1 MSQNVES
8 IKYKFVLLG
17 DSSVGKTAIFSRL
30 SGKSFNESQLSSIG
44 TERIIVNFDKVKI
57 NSRKK
62 IFKNFKITLFD
73 TAGQERYRAIT
84 KSFYKG
90 SQGIILIYS
99 IIDKTSFEHIQV
111 WLDSIKESLSDW
123 KRAGYIVML
132 LGNKLDIAQEKLESR
147 VILTE
152 EGQRI
157 CNEYGI
163 YWGGECSAKTFS
175 ENQIKEIFIEFIK
188 QIYSKL
194 GDENIN
200 NHKQNIKLAARH
212 KKKGQLFCCKSD
224 V

>member
-1 MSQNVES
+1 
-8 IKYKFVLLG
+8 
-17 DSSVGKTAIFSRL
+17 
-30 SGKSFNESQLSSIG
+30 
-44 TERIIVNFDKVKI
+44 
-57 NSRKK
+57 
-62 IFKNFKITLFD
+62 
-73 TAGQERYRAIT
+73 
-84 KSFYKG
+84 
-90 SQGIILIYS
+90 
-99 IIDKTSFEHIQV
+99 
-111 WLDSIKESLSDW
+111 
-123 KRAGYIVML
+123 ML

-194 GDENIN
+194 GNENIN